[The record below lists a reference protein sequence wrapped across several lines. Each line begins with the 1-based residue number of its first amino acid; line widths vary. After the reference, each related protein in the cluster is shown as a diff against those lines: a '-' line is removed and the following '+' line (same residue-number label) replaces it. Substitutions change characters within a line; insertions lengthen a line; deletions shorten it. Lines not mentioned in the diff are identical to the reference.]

1 MRAIHTGRPYGTKAA
16 LKVPKPSRS
25 IKMTRGDPAADLDTA
40 HPIVRMHPETGR
52 RALFVNPIYTSHIE
66 GMTAEES
73 QPLLDML
80 YRHMTRPEFTC
91 RHRWRAGDVAVWDNR
106 ATLHYAL
113 NDYDGARRLLHRTT
127 IAGER
132 PIGAA

>member
-1 MRAIHTGRPYGTKAA
+1 M
-16 LKVPKPSRS
+16 
-25 IKMTRGDPAADLDTA
+25 
-40 HPIVRMHPETGR
+40 
-52 RALFVNPIYTSHIE
+52 LF
-66 GMTAEES
+66 
-73 QPLLDML
+73 
-80 YRHMTRPEFTC
+80 RHMTRPEFTC

-132 PIGAA
+132 PICAA